1 MCGITGWIDF
11 THDAHQSRDSIERMT
26 DSMLCRGPD
35 AQGVWLTDRVAFGHT
50 RTAVID
56 PGNGRQPMSV
66 DEDGRELGVI
76 TFNGEVYNYEEIRT
90 ELRGRGHRFRTGS
103 DTEVLLRAY
112 LEWGV
117 DCVHWLHGIFAF
129 AIWDART
136 AELLLFRD
144 HLGVKP
150 LFYART
156 DTGVLFGSEPKA
168 ILAHPDVESV
178 VDADGLREL
187 LSQAKTPGA
196 SIYAGIRE
204 VRPGHVLRV
213 RDGRVTETRYWR
225 LEADEH
231 PDDLETTIDTVRR
244 TLSATVA
251 EQLVSDVPVGI
262 LASGGLDSS
271 AIAALSREV
280 LRERGEPL
288 RLYSVNFEGF
298 EEGFRPDEV
307 RATPDIT
314 YAHLLA
320 RHMGVELR
328 EVEFGADRLASPE
341 VREAIVRAQDR
352 PTALGDMDLSV
363 HLLCA
368 EVRKEIVVG
377 LTGECADEV
386 FSGYNWTHIPELVY
400 ADTFPWVAVGRLHGR
415 ARYGLGCGLLDR
427 SLMDKLDVD
436 GYTADQYGD
445 TLAEAPAL
453 SGEAGLERRMR
464 QINHMHLTRWLP
476 TLLDRVDRISMAH
489 GLELRVPF
497 CDPGLVQYL
506 FNVPWEMKSHDG
518 REKSLLRSA
527 MRGLVPD
534 EILDRRKSPYPVTQD
549 ARYARLLCGRLQ
561 RVLNDPSSPV
571 VPLVDAEAARAALER
586 PEDLA
591 SGPGSWAGR
600 ADIEM
605 ILNMDVWLRGGVRVT
620 L

>member
-11 THDAHQSRDSIERMT
+11 THDAHQRRDSIQRMT
-26 DSMLCRGPD
+26 DTMLCRGPD
-35 AQGVWLTDRVAFGHT
+35 AQGIWLTDRVAFGHT

-56 PGNGRQPMSV
+56 PGNGRQPMTVS
-66 DEDGRELGVI
+66 DDGRELGTI
-76 TFNGEVYNYEEIRT
+76 TFNGEVYNYG
-90 ELRGRGHRFRTGS
+90 ELRSELRSRGHRFRTAS

-117 DCVHWLHGIFAF
+117 DCVHRLHGIFAF

-144 HLGVKP
+144 HMGVKP

-168 ILAHPDVESV
+168 ILSHPDVEAV

-187 LSQAKTPGA
+187 FSQAKTPGA
-196 SIYAGIRE
+196 SIYGGLSE
-204 VRPGHVLRV
+204 VRPGHVVRV

-225 LEADEH
+225 LEAQRH
-231 PDDLETTIDTVRR
+231 PDDLDGTIDTVRR
-244 TLSATVA
+244 TLESTVA

-262 LASGGLDSS
+262 LASGGIDSS
-271 AIAALSREV
+271 AIAALSGEV

-307 RATPDIT
+307 RSSPDIT
-314 YAHLLA
+314 YAHMLA
-320 RHMGVELR
+320 RHLGVELR
-328 EVEFGADRLASPE
+328 EVQLSAGELASPE
-341 VREAIVRAQDR
+341 VRAAIVRAQDQ

-363 HLLCA
+363 YLLCA
-368 EVRKEIVVG
+368 RVREEIVVG
-377 LTGECADEV
+377 LTGECADEM
-386 FSGYNWTHIPELVY
+386 FSGYNWTHIPELVH
-400 ADTFPWVAVGRLHGR
+400 ADTFPWVAVGCLHGR

-436 GYTADQYGD
+436 AYTADQYSD
-445 TLAEAPAL
+445 TLAETPVL
-453 SGEAGLERRMR
+453 PGEAGMERRMR
-464 QINHMHLTRWLP
+464 EINHMHLTRWLP
-476 TLLDRVDRISMAH
+476 TLLDRVDRISMAR

-497 CDPGLVQYL
+497 CDPGLAQYL
-506 FNVPWEMKSHDG
+506 FNVPWAMKRHDG

-527 MRGLVPD
+527 VRGLVPD
-534 EILDRRKSPYPVTQD
+534 EILERRKSPYPVTQD
-549 ARYARLLCGRLQ
+549 SRYARLLCGRLQ
-561 RVLNDPSSPV
+561 RVLNDSSSPV
-571 VPLVDAEAARAALER
+571 AALVDKEATRTILDR
-586 PEDLA
+586 PQELA
-591 SGPGSWAGR
+591 SSPGSWAAR

-605 ILNMDVWLRGGVRVT
+605 VLNLDVWLRGGVRVT